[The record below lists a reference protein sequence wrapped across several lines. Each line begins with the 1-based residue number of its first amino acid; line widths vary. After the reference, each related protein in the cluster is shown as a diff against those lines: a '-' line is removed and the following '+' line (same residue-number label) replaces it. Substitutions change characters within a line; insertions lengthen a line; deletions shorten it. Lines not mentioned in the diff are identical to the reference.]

1 MKSIAPL
8 AALASLALVSA
19 CASGPATRDM
29 EVTRSHLGQPIPARP
44 FATEPAD
51 HTQHGLEWESYANI
65 VAEELTR
72 LGFSRTTLE
81 ESEMVAVVEVQRGAR
96 AALRRSTVSIGIG
109 GGRFGGDVGVGVGGG
124 VTVPVGGGAG
134 EVAVTQLEVALKRR
148 SEGTLVWYGRA
159 IREDRLE
166 DADPSVTV
174 RRLATALFQGFPGES
189 GRTIEVE

>member
-1 MKSIAPL
+1 MKSIAFL

-29 EVTRSHLGQPIPARP
+29 EVTRSHLGQPIPPRP
-44 FATEPAD
+44 FATEPGD
-51 HTQHGLEWESYANI
+51 HAQHGGLEWESYASI

-96 AALRRSTVSIGIG
+96 AALRRSAVSIGIG
-109 GGRFGGDVGVGVGGG
+109 GGSFGGDVGVGGG
-124 VTVPVGGGAG
+124 VNVPVGGGAG

-174 RRLATALFQGFPGES
+174 RRLAAALFQGFPGES